1 MAAFCAA
8 SGKVFFK
15 KSGTAFWNWVATVDW
30 APKQVSHEERAPVT
44 AVERMSGIPQSAA
57 VLAPPESK
65 ADIEPTAAK
74 TLSHMS
80 T

>member
-1 MAAFCAA
+1 M
-8 SGKVFFK
+8 
-15 KSGTAFWNWVATVDW
+15 DW
-30 APKQVSHEERAPVT
+30 APKQLLHEERAPVT
-44 AVERMSGIPQSAA
+44 AVERMSGSPQSSA

-65 ADIEPTAAK
+65 ADMEPTAAK

>member
-1 MAAFCAA
+1 
-8 SGKVFFK
+8 
-15 KSGTAFWNWVATVDW
+15 
-30 APKQVSHEERAPVT
+30 
-44 AVERMSGIPQSAA
+44 MSGIPQSAA

-80 T
+80 TELRWSALASVRLS